1 MIDNNYVDCIIQL
14 PDNLFFGTSIATCIM
29 VLKKAKKDNSTLFI
43 DATKECIK
51 ITNSNKLTDENI
63 QHILNIFTDRK
74 NAQYVSK
81 LVANDDIAGADYNL
95 SVSTYVEQEDTRE
108 KVDIVK
114 LNAELA
120 RIVERENVLR
130 AEIDRIIKEIEL

>member
-1 MIDNNYVDCIIQL
+1 M
-14 PDNLFFGTSIATCIM
+14 LFYRYISENITTCIM
-29 VLKKAKKDNSTLFI
+29 VLKKAKKDNCTLFI

-63 QHILNIFTDRK
+63 QHILDLFTERNDV
-74 NAQYVSK
+74 QYVSR
-81 LVANDDIAGADYNL
+81 LVSNDDIAKSNYDL
-95 SVSTYVEQEDTRE
+95 SVNTYVEQEDTRE

-120 RIVERENVLR
+120 EIVERENKLR
-130 AEIDRIIKEIEL
+130 AEIDKIIAEIE

>member
-1 MIDNNYVDCIIQL
+1 
-14 PDNLFFGTSIATCIM
+14 M